1 MLPEISR
8 SMLKNSFVLALFAAV
23 TVAVVAITQQTTE
36 PYIAEAERAAQIRA
50 LDEILPADSYDN
62 SLLDNVIYL
71 NEPVLGHREDTPA
84 YLASAKG
91 EPVAVI
97 LQTSTADGYNGRIT
111 LLVGIMADGRLSG
124 VRVIQHKETPGLGD
138 DIDLAKSPWIK
149 SFDGKSLTNPSERGW
164 AVKKDRGDFDQFA
177 GATISPRAVVA
188 AVHNALQY
196 FDQHQ
201 AELFADLNKTEVR
214 Q

>member
-8 SMLKNSFVLALFAAV
+8 SMLKNSLVLALFAAV

-36 PYIAEAERAAQIRA
+36 SRIAEAERAAQIRA
-50 LDEILPADSYDN
+50 LGEILPAHSYDN
-62 SLLDNVIYL
+62 ALLDNIIYL
-71 NEPVLGHREDTPA
+71 NEPALGHRQDTPA
-84 YLASAKG
+84 YLASANGK
-91 EPVAVI
+91 PAAVI

-124 VRVIQHKETPGLGD
+124 VRAIQHKETPGLGD

-149 SFDGKSLTNPSERGW
+149 SFDGKSLNNPAESGW

-177 GATISPRAVVA
+177 GATITPRAVVA

-196 FDQHQ
+196 FDQNQ
-201 AELFADLNKTEVR
+201 ASLFAHLTTTEVS